1 MFDIYCANCIG
12 RENNCLYP
20 NRVSVTDE
28 KTLAW
33 AVERDYVC
41 ALYRDHYRCNANF
54 LSSNCLALERIEL
67 PEELENVGSDA
78 FENCVKLDLPDL
90 SDLYEES
97 NFDRIGV

>member
-1 MFDIYCANCIG
+1 MIPDPVEVIG
-12 RENNCLYP
+12 
-20 NRVSVTDE
+20 D
-28 KTLAW
+28 KA
-33 AVERDYVC
+33 
-41 ALYRDHYRCNANF
+41 F
-54 LSSNCLALERIEL
+54 SNCLALERIEL